1 MFCIACGKPL
11 VGPQPKFCSACG
23 APVPRP
29 ESTAA
34 APRGNGNPA
43 EDTAHPAATVA
54 TSADA
59 PAPAPAAD
67 GGTDLDGTLPPPGYY
82 DDPFNPQ
89 VSRLWTGTDWDTAT
103 QDDPVRI
110 ARLRSGTVPP
120 PRTPMAPPPEVPI
133 AVPTPPSFAVPG
145 LYPDPLNPRGLRYW
159 SGTRWEDRFNDPPG
173 VADRLTHGAF
183 PAPEQA
189 PEFLPDAPPSTSAG
203 YYPDP
208 MDRSRRRYWTGTHW
222 GERVPQASTRPADGP
237 SNVPPVAATTAAG
250 TSGPLLAGWIPWTY
264 TAVIGLSLAVSLLAL
279 VAGSGKGRADLNGL
293 GNVLIIPSLIFY
305 LVFGIWDAQRVKK
318 AAGGGGLTAAAV
330 LLPPLYLFL
339 RQRRLKKSV
348 APAVVF
354 LATILLN
361 VVVVLASGTSLTNAM
376 TGRLTCSDLVSE
388 SIRISEENAGALQP
402 KLVSVSNVRLV
413 SDKQGKQT
421 SGSHNTLLVC
431 TGNGYYSDTQTAPTR
446 MEYWTDSSGD
456 AFVEYRTQ

>member
-1 MFCIACGKPL
+1 MYCIACGKPL
-11 VGPQPKFCSACG
+11 IGQEPRFCASCG
-23 APVPRP
+23 AQVPPP

-34 APRGNGNPA
+34 DTRGTNDPVEDSA
-43 EDTAHPAATVA
+43 EAATGA
-54 TSADA
+54 TFADE
-59 PAPAPAAD
+59 PATAGDVGEASNE
-67 GGTDLDGTLPPPGYY
+67 TLPPRGYY

-89 VSRLWTGTDWDTAT
+89 VSRMWTGAEWAT
-103 QDDPVRI
+103 TSQDDPIRI
-110 ARLRSGTVPP
+110 ARLRSGTMPP
-120 PRTPMAPPPEVPI
+120 PRASMPPQEAPP
-133 AVPTPPSFAVPG
+133 
-145 LYPDPLNPRGLRYW
+145 
-159 SGTRWEDRFNDPPG
+159 
-173 VADRLTHGAF
+173 
-183 PAPEQA
+183 QA
-189 PEFLPDAPPSTSAG
+189 AGAG

-208 MDRSRRRYWTGTHW
+208 VWPSRSMRYWSGTAW
-222 GERVPQASTRPADGP
+222 IRKEADSPGIFAVVQECPAPDPSQRRVDEQPVPQESPAPSGRSSTTGNPAVAP
-237 SNVPPVAATTAAG
+237 WATAPPVAASASTGGSSLVIAA
-250 TSGPLLAGWIPWTY
+250 WIPWAY

-279 VAGSGKGRADLNGL
+279 VAGSGKGRAELNGL

-305 LVFGIWDAQRVKK
+305 IVFGIWDAQRVRK

-361 VVVVLASGTSLTNAM
+361 VVVVLGSGTSLTNAM
-376 TGRLTCSDLVSE
+376 TGRLTCGDLVSE

-446 MEYWTDSSGD
+446 MEYWTDSSGN
-456 AFVEYRTQ
+456 AFVEYRAE